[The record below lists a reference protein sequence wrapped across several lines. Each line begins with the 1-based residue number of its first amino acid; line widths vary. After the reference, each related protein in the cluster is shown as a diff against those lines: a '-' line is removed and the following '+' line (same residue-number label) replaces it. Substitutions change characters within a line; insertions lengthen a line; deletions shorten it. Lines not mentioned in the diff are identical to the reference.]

1 MVWPQ
6 MWSPDDFLVAGA
18 MHSVP
23 PSWDLVGNHLETPR
37 AEGAREGEA
46 QILGARSSQL
56 TGSQGE
62 EGGGGKKMPSK
73 KKKNAKKC
81 PPARLDDVE
90 QLQMKAVLNKDR

>member
-62 EGGGGKKMPSK
+62 GRRRSQKNALQKKKMQKNVLQHGWMTLSSSK
-73 KKKNAKKC
+73 
-81 PPARLDDVE
+81 
-90 QLQMKAVLNKDR
+90 

>member
-6 MWSPDDFLVAGA
+6 MWSPDYFLVADA

-23 PSWDLVGNHLETPR
+23 PSWGLVGNHLETPR
-37 AEGAREGEA
+37 VEGAREGEA
-46 QILGARSSQL
+46 QILRARSSQL

-73 KKKNAKKC
+73 KKMQKNVLQHGWM
-81 PPARLDDVE
+81 RLSSS
-90 QLQMKAVLNKDR
+90 K